1 VTSDKR
7 QEVMTIKNQNWANP
21 LPNVPWVE
29 SPFFSK
35 IFTSDRFSEQ
45 TIEIAKSLNEKG
57 YAILD
62 FPALDFEAI
71 ATQIEDDWNKS
82 PDGKDS
88 RIQDAWKF
96 SSAVKKLA
104 CDRAI
109 IELLENLYGRKP
121 IPFQTLNF
129 PVGTEQSIHTDSVHF
144 SSIPERYMC
153 GVWVALEDI
162 HQDAGPLIYVPGS
175 HKLPIFLNEH
185 VGKFPDVNLPYI
197 NYTDYQNLWEEL
209 IETYNLK
216 KEYFLHKKGQA
227 LIWSA
232 NLLHGGAPRIDRSRT
247 RLSQVTH
254 YYFED
259 CAYYTPLSSLES
271 VGLVYHRDITDIQTG
286 KKVTS
291 NINGI
296 RLDDEYVNFVSLHSK
311 RGKKLLNPLVPDSIP
326 KDFNDQRYLKLHP
339 DVAKAGMGAKQ
350 HYLLYGIKEGRKYK

>member
-1 VTSDKR
+1 
-7 QEVMTIKNQNWANP
+7 MTIKNQNWANP

-45 TIEIAKSLNEKG
+45 TIEIAKSLNERG

-62 FPALDFEAI
+62 FPAIDFEAI

-209 IETYNLK
+209 IETYSLK
-216 KEYFLHKKGQA
+216 KEYFLPKKGQA

-232 NLLHGGAPRIDRSRT
+232 NLLHGGRPRIDRSRT

-271 VGLVYHRDITDIQTG
+271 IGLVYHRDITDIQTG
-286 KKVTS
+286 KKVAS
-291 NINGI
+291 NVNGI

-311 RGKKLLNPLVPDSIP
+311 RGKKLLNPFVPDSIP

-350 HYLLYGIKEGRKYK
+350 HYLLYGLKEGRKYK